1 MKKLVLSLFVVLGI
15 SCAFAQINPN
25 EELPIDPSVRK
36 GTLEN
41 GMTYYIKHN
50 EKPEN
55 KVELRLAINAG
66 SILEDEDQLG
76 LAHFMEHMN
85 FNGTKNF
92 PDNQLVDF
100 LQSIGIKFGQHLN
113 AYTSFDETVYMLP
126 VPLDKPD
133 NLDSALLVMEDWAF
147 NALLTD
153 EQINNERGVVLEEMR
168 TGLGPDKRML
178 DGYLPKLMNGSKY
191 ADRLPIGTKESIE
204 NFEPDA
210 LRRFHKDW
218 YRPDLMALIVVGDV
232 NVDEIEQK
240 IITDFGKYK
249 AAENPRERE
258 TYDMPNNEA
267 PIVAIESDPDATF
280 SQVRMYIKDKDNY
293 VPDPTL
299 KGYLQDLAVR
309 LTTGMINNRIRELVD
324 SNEPP
329 FTFGSVYYGSTL
341 ARNKYGLQG
350 FAVTKEGEQTKGLE
364 VIFEELERAKKYGFS
379 ESELERVRKEYL
391 SRLEKSFND
400 KDKTESGRIVGQ
412 YIRNFLEEEPIPGIE
427 WEYETTKKMISFIPV
442 QALNQVVKNLIFDDN
457 RAYIITGPDKENITQ
472 PTEDEVLAL
481 IEEVSQRDIQPYEQ
495 GEQVEAL
502 ITSLPKAGTIT
513 SELTNE
519 ETNTTT
525 LTLSNGVKVTYKVT
539 DFKDDEILFR
549 ATSKGG
555 SSILSDEDYNS
566 TKWAFN
572 MLNNAGINGYSKSQ
586 LNQYLSDK
594 VVRVS
599 SGVYTTT
606 EGMSGSSSKK
616 DVKTMFELIYSYFTG
631 LNFDQEAYDAEIE
644 KQNAFMGNMLSE
656 PNFFFSSEIQNY
668 RNSGNPRFT
677 GIIPFEEDWEQTD
690 FDAAYE
696 VYKTKFSDADDFHF
710 FFVGNINEDEFKD
723 YVKTY
728 IASLPST
735 PAEENWVDHGYR
747 PNYESVEKVVKK
759 GKDPKSM
766 VQIQFSGETT
776 YDAKED
782 LAMDALGKIL
792 TINLIEQLREEEGGV
807 YGAGANGGLGK
818 NPYGSYYLSI
828 RFPCGP
834 ENVDKLVASS
844 LEQLDQIIK
853 EGPKAKDLEKYK
865 EGELNDYRDNMKT
878 NSFWLRQ
885 LNSAF
890 INDEDDYRFLNFEE
904 RLNTLTAEDIQKVA
918 KKYAV
923 DNRMV
928 AKLFPEE
935 E

>member
-1 MKKLVLSLFVVLGI
+1 MKKLILSLFLLTGI
-15 SCAFAQINPN
+15 TFAFAQINPN
-25 EELPIDPSVRK
+25 EELPLDPTVRK
-36 GTLEN
+36 GTLAN

-55 KVELRLAINAG
+55 KVELRLAVNAG
-66 SILEDEDQLG
+66 SILEDDDQLG

-92 PDNQLVDF
+92 PDNELVDF

-126 VPLDKPD
+126 VPLDKPG

-153 EQINNERGVVLEEMR
+153 EQIEKERGVVLEEMR

-204 NFEPDA
+204 NFDPDA

-232 NVDEIEQK
+232 NVDEIEEK
-240 IITDFGKYK
+240 IKKDFGKYK
-249 AAENPRERE
+249 APENPRERE
-258 TYDMPNNEA
+258 TFDMPNNEE

-280 SQVRMYIKDKDNY
+280 SQVRMYIKDKGNY

-299 KGYLQDLAVR
+299 KGYLKDLTFR

-324 SNEPP
+324 SNDPP

-350 FAVTKEGEQTKGLE
+350 FAVTKEGEQLKGLE

-379 ESELERVRKEYL
+379 EGELERVRKEYL
-391 SRLEKSFND
+391 SRLEKAYND
-400 KDKTESGRIVGQ
+400 RDKTESGRIVGQ

-427 WEYETTKKMISFIPV
+427 WEYETTKKVISFIPLE
-442 QALNQVVKNLIFDDN
+442 ALNQVVKNLIFEDN
-457 RAYIITGPDKENITQ
+457 RAYIITGPEKESITQ
-472 PTEDEVLAL
+472 PTEKEVLAV
-481 IEEVSQRDIQPYEQ
+481 IEEVGNRDIQPYEQ
-495 GEQVEAL
+495 GEQMEAL
-502 ITSLPKAGTIT
+502 ISTLPQAGSIT
-513 SELTNE
+513 SETIDE
-519 ETNTTT
+519 ETNTKT

-555 SSILSDEDYNS
+555 TSVLDNEDYNN
-566 TKWAFN
+566 TKWAYS
-572 MLNNAGINGYSKSQ
+572 MLSNAGVNGYNKSQ

-594 VVRVS
+594 VVNVS
-599 SGVYTTT
+599 MGIYNTT
-606 EGMSGSSSKK
+606 ESMSGNSSKK
-616 DVKTMFELIYSYFTG
+616 DLKIMFELIHSYFTG

-644 KQNAFMGNMLSE
+644 KQNAFMGNMLSQ
-656 PNFFFSSEIQNY
+656 PNFFFSSEIQKY
-668 RNSGNPRFT
+668 RNSENPRFT
-677 GIIPFEEDWEQTD
+677 GIIPFEEDWKNTD
-690 FDAAYE
+690 FKAAYD
-696 VYKTKFSDADDFHF
+696 VYKAKFSDADDFHF
-710 FFVGNINEDEFKD
+710 FFVGNIDEAQFKS
-723 YVKTY
+723 YLETY

-735 PAEENWVDHGYR
+735 KDEENWVDHGYR
-747 PNYESVEKVVKK
+747 PKYESVEKVVNK

-776 YDAKED
+776 YSAEED
-782 LAMDALGKIL
+782 LAMEALGKIL

-807 YGAGANGGLGK
+807 YGAGASGGLGK
-818 NPYGSYYLSI
+818 YPYGSYYLSI

-844 LEQLDQIIK
+844 LEQLDQIIQN
-853 EGPKAKDLEKYK
+853 GPTEKDLAKYK
-865 EGELNDYRDNMKT
+865 EGELNDYRDNMKK
-878 NSFWLRQ
+878 NNFWLSQ

-890 INDEDDYRFLNFEE
+890 IYDEGNKFLDFEE
-904 RLNTLTAEDIQKVA
+904 RINELTAEDVQKVA
-918 KKYAV
+918 KKYAT
-923 DNRMV
+923 DNRMI
-928 AKLFPEE
+928 ATLFPEE